1 MNKTDLVKK
10 IMGTT
15 NLSKKDSEAAVSAVI
30 NSISDALANGDKVQ
44 LMGFGTFEIRS
55 RAERTGRNPQTG
67 ETITIPEAK
76 VPVFKAGSKLKELVK
91 ST

>member
-15 NLSKKDSEAAVSAVI
+15 NLSKKDSEAAVNAVI

-67 ETITIPEAK
+67 ETIAIPEAK
-76 VPVFKAGSKLKELVK
+76 VPAFKAGSKLKELVK